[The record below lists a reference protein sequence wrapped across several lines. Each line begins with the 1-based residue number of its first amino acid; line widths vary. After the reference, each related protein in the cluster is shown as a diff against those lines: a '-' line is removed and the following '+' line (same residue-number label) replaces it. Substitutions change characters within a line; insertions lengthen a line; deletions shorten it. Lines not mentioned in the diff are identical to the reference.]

1 MEETVE
7 EAHKLEFCDKSDGT
21 SFYIKSI
28 VQGYLKDR
36 EFLK

>member
-7 EAHKLEFCDKSDGT
+7 EAFKLQFCDKSDGD
-21 SFYIKSI
+21 SFYIKSF